1 MQNTKEQSKIIL
13 QKTIEKNTLKI
24 EDIEKFY
31 VNNNSQS
38 KYGLEYERL
47 SLNKKTLENASYE
60 VMAKIISDFSGILN
74 WEIVYDEDTIIGAK
88 DKIGNSISLEPG
100 CQLEIS
106 LKPEENILDIDL
118 NLTKYTALLD
128 KIADIYDVCFLG
140 YGVSPLSNV
149 DNIELLNKRRYKVMN
164 NYLPHCQYGELCPKM
179 MRQTAGIQVNIDY
192 KNSVD
197 AYNKLEFLNL
207 IMPFVSA
214 LFSNSP
220 IENNNPTDYKSKR
233 GYIWLYTGSDR
244 CNMFYKNIFKG
255 FNREKNVFKN
265 YIKSILNVPMIFI
278 ERNNEIIEIN
288 GKINFLQYLKEGF
301 MGHYATIDDY
311 ILHQSLCFPDIR
323 LKKYIEIRNHDSA
336 DVSSALALCTFYKGL
351 MQNDI
356 EELIHSFS
364 YLKLKD
370 TEIYFKN
377 AAKYGLDFKINNLK
391 SGWNVIEQLYKISI
405 NSLSAKEKTYM
416 NPIFDMIKSKK
427 TKADIIIDYGFKT
440 AFDVVDYYLK

>member
-31 VNNNSQS
+31 INNNSQS

-265 YIKSILNVPMIFI
+265 YIKSILNVPMIF
-278 ERNNEIIEIN
+278 
-288 GKINFLQYLKEGF
+288 
-301 MGHYATIDDY
+301 
-311 ILHQSLCFPDIR
+311 
-323 LKKYIEIRNHDSA
+323 
-336 DVSSALALCTFYKGL
+336 
-351 MQNDI
+351 
-356 EELIHSFS
+356 
-364 YLKLKD
+364 
-370 TEIYFKN
+370 
-377 AAKYGLDFKINNLK
+377 
-391 SGWNVIEQLYKISI
+391 
-405 NSLSAKEKTYM
+405 
-416 NPIFDMIKSKK
+416 
-427 TKADIIIDYGFKT
+427 
-440 AFDVVDYYLK
+440 